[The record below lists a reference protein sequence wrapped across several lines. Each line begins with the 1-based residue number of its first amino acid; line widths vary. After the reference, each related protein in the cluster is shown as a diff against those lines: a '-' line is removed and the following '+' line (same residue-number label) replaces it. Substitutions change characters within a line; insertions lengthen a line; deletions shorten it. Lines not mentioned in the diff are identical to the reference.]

1 MCSECLMSPC
11 HPRCP
16 NALEPTPIFRCRVC
30 GEGIYEGD
38 KYFDDGNSEICSECM
53 DDMSVEEMLELFG
66 ETMKTA

>member
-16 NALEPTPIFRCRVC
+16 NAPEPTPIFRCRVC